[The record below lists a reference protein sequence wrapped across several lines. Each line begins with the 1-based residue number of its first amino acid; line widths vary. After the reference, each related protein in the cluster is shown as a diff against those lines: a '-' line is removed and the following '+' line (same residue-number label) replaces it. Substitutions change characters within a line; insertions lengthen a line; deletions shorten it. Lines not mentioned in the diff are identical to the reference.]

1 MNSVVSI
8 VIAVFLSYFIGSI
21 SSAVII
27 SKTFFGRDIREEGSG
42 NAGATNMLRTH
53 GKKMGALTLI
63 FDVLKGVVAVFL
75 ANLIMNITSTDEFIL
90 KMIPLTA
97 GLFVILGHN
106 FPVFFNFR
114 GGKGVATSL
123 GVVLALNY
131 KVALIVACVALL
143 VMIMTRYVSL
153 GSVLAGILYVAV
165 DLAYMIFTDNFYYP
179 ELIFSVLVGS
189 LLIIR
194 HHQNIKRLLNG
205 TENKLG
211 QKKKN

>member
-1 MNSVVSI
+1 MNVL
-8 VIAVFLSYFIGSI
+8 IAIIIALIFSYLIGSI

-27 SKTFFGRDIREEGSG
+27 SKTIFGRDIREEGSG

-63 FDVLKGVVAVFL
+63 LDVLKGVIAVLIGFL
-75 ANLIMNITSTDEFIL
+75 IKNIVSGDEFIL
-90 KMIPLTA
+90 RIIPFIA

-123 GVVLALNY
+123 GVVLTLNY
-131 KVALIVACVALL
+131 KVALIVAIIALL
-143 VMIMTRYVSL
+143 VMVITRYVSL
-153 GSVLAGILYVAV
+153 GSVLAGVLYVAV
-165 DLAYMIFTDNFYYP
+165 DLSYMIFTDNFYYP
-179 ELIFSVLVGS
+179 ELIFSVLVGG

-194 HHQNIKRLLNG
+194 HRQNIKRLLNG

-211 QKKKN
+211 QKK